1 MRYLQ
6 NIEKC
11 YNSDIENE
19 GQDQGEEELD
29 LHYSTEYVR
38 IHIDEFFS
46 EFYLPDNIHL
56 QRVKDL
62 MTRGKSQ
69 ISLKITNIIVQVVTH
84 QMRKI

>member
-1 MRYLQ
+1 MSALFL
-6 NIEKC
+6 NICEIFAKHRKC

-56 QRVKDL
+56 
-62 MTRGKSQ
+62 
-69 ISLKITNIIVQVVTH
+69 
-84 QMRKI
+84 RKK